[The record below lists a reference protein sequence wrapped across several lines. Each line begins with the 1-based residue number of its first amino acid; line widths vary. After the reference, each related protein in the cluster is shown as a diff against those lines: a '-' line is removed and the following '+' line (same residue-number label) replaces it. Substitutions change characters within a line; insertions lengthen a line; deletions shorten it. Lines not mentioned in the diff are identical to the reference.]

1 MRASIVGKGGFYPC
15 ERGSASG
22 DGDRKDRVSFSEGW
36 RENGANR
43 GAFHGLRRHQPTRR
57 TLRTAVRDGRRSPG
71 GSWRAPR
78 TGRRGAGLPCRIS
91 LDDAKPGETLILVNY
106 EHQSAPTPFRASHA
120 IFVREGVEPVAAV
133 DEMPPALRRRLL
145 ALRAFDADGMMRA
158 ADIVE
163 GAQARGLIEKLF
175 ENPEIAYLH
184 AHYAKWGC
192 YAARIDRA

>member
-1 MRASIVGKGGFYPC
+1 MVYAVTSLPAEPFAPLFAMDD
-15 ERGSASG
+15 EAL
-22 DGDRKDRVSFSEGW
+22 
-36 RENGANR
+36 AAR
-43 GAFHGLRRHQPTRR
+43 GARRVVADVA
-57 TLRTAVRDGRRSPG
+57 LGF
-71 GSWRAPR
+71 
-78 TGRRGAGLPCRIS
+78 PCRIS

-120 IFVREGVEPVAAV
+120 IFVREGARPVATV

-163 GAQARGLIEKLF
+163 GAQAQSLIENLF

>member
-1 MRASIVGKGGFYPC
+1 MAYAVTSLPAEPFAPLFAMDDEALVAHGARRVLADVALGF
-15 ERGSASG
+15 
-22 DGDRKDRVSFSEGW
+22 
-36 RENGANR
+36 
-43 GAFHGLRRHQPTRR
+43 
-57 TLRTAVRDGRRSPG
+57 
-71 GSWRAPR
+71 
-78 TGRRGAGLPCRIS
+78 PCRIS